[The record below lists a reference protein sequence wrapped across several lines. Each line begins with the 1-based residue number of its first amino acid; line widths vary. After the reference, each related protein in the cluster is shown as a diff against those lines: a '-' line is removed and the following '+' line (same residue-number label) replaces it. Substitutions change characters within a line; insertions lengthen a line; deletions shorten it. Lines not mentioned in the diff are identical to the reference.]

1 MSAGRAEEGMQRRST
16 AHAKTK
22 GKSVGHGICQLGK
35 KATKKSEFAKT
46 RAEAS
51 TETTSQETRLSPGR
65 WASLGVLFDF
75 MDKLGHQIDYEDC
88 TRQEAN

>member
-1 MSAGRAEEGMQRRST
+1 MEFASWARRQR
-16 AHAKTK
+16 
-22 GKSVGHGICQLGK
+22 K
-35 KATKKSEFAKT
+35 KANLQKREQKLALRQLRK
-46 RAEAS
+46 R
-51 TETTSQETRLSPGR
+51 QDSPGR